1 MFNYVSIQFPLS
13 EKPPQRVSSFT
24 LTQERYAH
32 EVAVVKFKDWDIRK
46 TQINPGEPVKCIIR
60 GKNSSREFVGYIHD
74 IKPEITPG
82 KNTTTMTLI
91 GASYKLK
98 QQRQRVFENVTASD
112 VIKSIAQEY
121 GFSAY
126 VQDHP
131 RVYEQIVQAGHSEL
145 QFMTRLAKQ
154 CGYSLRIQNTALYF
168 QDLTSD
174 FTTYRGT
181 AESFYMSG
189 ANEPKGS
196 TLYSFNL
203 TLGESVKYADAYKSA
218 VQVGGVDPLTSELN
232 VVTVQNREETLRE
245 TVKTEFFD
253 SYDTKTVAPGYLPAV
268 YEAKAADQRN
278 RFAYRARVQVFGTPT
293 IGPDKPVYL
302 TGIGPEYSGY
312 WVVLS
317 AQHHIIE
324 TAPNILQ
331 YTTFL
336 EVGTDSI
343 GTASVWKDEAVLS
356 PSDIKIRKLVPNS
369 RNVVD
374 ATASLLTNGSQLY
387 SNDGFTIVTNRPKP
401 TSESNVVPY
410 VWVAERGRDS
420 ANNQDSRNRSEV
432 VVARLEA
439 KGVL

>member
-32 EVAVVKFKDWDIRK
+32 EVAVVKFRDWDIRK
-46 TQINPGEPVKCIIR
+46 THINPGEPVRCIIR

-82 KNTTTMTLI
+82 KNTTTMTII

-112 VIKSIAQEY
+112 VVKAITKEY

-145 QFMTRLAKQ
+145 QFMARLAKQ
-154 CGYSLRIQNTALYF
+154 CGYSLRIENTSVYF
-168 QDLTSD
+168 HDLTAD
-174 FTTYRGT
+174 FTKYRGT

-196 TLYSFNL
+196 NLYSFNL

-218 VQVGGVDPLTSELN
+218 VQVGGVDPYTAEAN
-232 VVTVQNREETLRE
+232 IVTAQIREETLRE
-245 TVKTEFFD
+245 TSATEFFD
-253 SYDTKTVAPGYLPAV
+253 SYDTNTVSPGYLPAV
-268 YEAKAADQRN
+268 YEARAADQRN
-278 RFAYRARVQVFGTPT
+278 RFPYRARVQVIGTPT

-324 TAPNILQ
+324 AAPNILK

-336 EVGTDSI
+336 EVGADSI
-343 GTASVWKDEAVLS
+343 GTANVWKDEAIVA
-356 PSDIKIRKLVPNS
+356 PSDIKIRELIPNS
-369 RNVVD
+369 RNVVG
-374 ATASLLTNGSQLY
+374 ANASLLTRGSHV
-387 SNDGFTIVTNRPKP
+387 I
-401 TSESNVVPY
+401 
-410 VWVAERGRDS
+410 
-420 ANNQDSRNRSEV
+420 
-432 VVARLEA
+432 
-439 KGVL
+439 

>member
-1 MFNYVSIQFPLS
+1 MFNYVTLEFPLS
-13 EKPPQRVSSFT
+13 QKPPQRVSSFT

-32 EVAVVKFKDWDIRK
+32 EVAVVKFRDWDLRK
-46 TQINPGEPVKCIIR
+46 THINPGEPVKCIIK

-82 KNTTTMTLI
+82 KNFTTLTLI

-98 QQRQRVFENVTASD
+98 QQRQRVFENTTASA

-121 GFSAY
+121 KFSAY

-131 RVYEQIVQAGHSEL
+131 RVYDQIVQAGHSEL
-145 QFMTRLAKQ
+145 QFMARLARQ
-154 CGYSLRIQNTALYF
+154 CGYSLRIENTSLYF

-174 FTTYRGT
+174 FTNYRQT
-181 AESFYMSG
+181 ATSFYMSG

-203 TLGESVKYADAYKSA
+203 TLGESVQYADSYKSA
-218 VQVGGVDPLTSELN
+218 TQIAGVDPRTKETSILTAQ
-232 VVTVQNREETLRE
+232 TREETLRE
-245 TVKTEFFD
+245 TAKTEFFD
-253 SYDTKTVAPGYLPAV
+253 SYDTKVVAPSYLATL
-268 YEAKAADQRN
+268 YEASSNQLRQ

-293 IGPDKPVYL
+293 VGPDKPVYL

-312 WVVLS
+312 WIVLS
-317 AQHHIIE
+317 AQHQIIE
-324 TAPNILQ
+324 TAPNIFQ

-336 EVGTDSI
+336 EVGADSI
-343 GTASVWKDEAVLS
+343 GTANVWKDQAILA
-356 PSDIKIRKLVPNS
+356 PSDIKVRRLIPNS
-369 RNVVD
+369 RNVID
-374 ATASLLTNGSQLY
+374 ATSSILTDGSQAY
-387 SNDGFTIVTNRPKP
+387 SNNGFTMVTNRPNP
-401 TSESNVVPY
+401 ESESNVVPY
-410 VWVAERGRDS
+410 VWVAERGTDS
-420 ANNQDSRNRSEV
+420 PSNQDTRDRSAA

>member
-1 MFNYVSIQFPLS
+1 MFNYVTLEFPLS
-13 EKPPQRVSSFT
+13 QKPPQRVSSFT

-32 EVAVVKFKDWDIRK
+32 EVAVVKFRDWDLRK
-46 TQINPGEPVKCIIR
+46 THINPGEPVKCIIK

-82 KNTTTMTLI
+82 KNFTTLTLI

-98 QQRQRVFENVTASD
+98 QQRQRVFENTTAST

-131 RVYEQIVQAGHSEL
+131 RVYDQIVQAGHSEL
-145 QFMTRLAKQ
+145 QFMARLAKQ

-168 QDLTSD
+168 QDLTLD
-174 FTTYRGT
+174 FTNYRQT
-181 AESFYMSG
+181 ATSFYMSE

-203 TLGESVKYADAYKSA
+203 TLGESVQYADSYKSA
-218 VQVGGVDPLTSELN
+218 TQVAGVDPRTKETSILTAQ
-232 VVTVQNREETLRE
+232 TREETLRE
-245 TVKTEFFD
+245 TAKTEFFD
-253 SYDTKTVAPGYLPAV
+253 SYDTKVVAPSYLATL
-268 YEAKAADQRN
+268 YEANSNQLRQ

-312 WVVLS
+312 WIVLS
-317 AQHHIIE
+317 AQHQIIE
-324 TAPNILQ
+324 TAPNIFQ

-336 EVGTDSI
+336 EVGADSI
-343 GTASVWKDEAVLS
+343 GTANVWKDQTILA
-356 PSDIKIRKLVPNS
+356 PSDIKVRSLLPNT

-374 ATASLLTNGSQLY
+374 ATASILTDGSQAY
-387 SNDGFTIVTNRPKP
+387 SNNGFTMVTNRSKP
-401 TSESNVVPY
+401 ESESNVVPY
-410 VWVAERGRDS
+410 VWVAERGTDS
-420 ANNQDSRNRSEV
+420 PSNQDTRDRSAA

>member
-1 MFNYVSIQFPLS
+1 MLNYISIEFPLS
-13 EKPPQRVSSFT
+13 EKPPQRVASFT

-32 EVAVVKFKDWDIRK
+32 EVAVVKFRDWDLRK
-46 TQINPGEPVKCIIR
+46 THISPGEPVRCVLR
-60 GKNSSREFVGYIHD
+60 GKDSSREFVGYIHD

-82 KNTTTMTLI
+82 KSFTTMTLI

-112 VIKSIAQEY
+112 VARAIAAEY
-121 GFSAY
+121 GFSAF

-131 RVYEQIVQAGHSEL
+131 RVYEQIVQAGHTEL
-145 QFMTRLAKQ
+145 QFLSRLAKQ
-154 CGYSLRIQNTALYF
+154 CGYSLRIENTSLYF
-168 QDLTSD
+168 HDLTSD
-174 FTTYRGT
+174 FTTYRET
-181 AESFYMSG
+181 ASSFYMSD

-203 TLGESVKYADAYKSA
+203 TLGESIQYADSYKSA
-218 VQVGGVDPLTSELN
+218 SQVGGVDPRNLEASIITAQ
-232 VVTVQNREETLRE
+232 TREESLRE
-245 TVKTEFFD
+245 TSKTEFFD
-253 SYDTKTVAPGYLPAV
+253 SYETKTVAPGYEIAV
-268 YEAKAADQRN
+268 YEASSNQLRQ

-317 AQHHIIE
+317 AQHHIVE
-324 TAPNILQ
+324 TATNIFQ

-343 GTASVWKDEAVLS
+343 GTANVWKDSIVHS
-356 PSDIKIRKLVPNS
+356 PSDIKVRVLVADA
-369 RNVVD
+369 RNVVNGN
-374 ATASLLTNGSQLY
+374 TSLLTQGSKEY
-387 SNDGFTIVTNRPKP
+387 SNDGFTMITNRPKP
-401 TSESNVVPY
+401 EADSNVVPY
-410 VWVAERGRDS
+410 IWVAERGTDS
-420 ANNQDSRNRSEV
+420 PNNQDTRNRSEV
-432 VVARLEA
+432 VIARLES